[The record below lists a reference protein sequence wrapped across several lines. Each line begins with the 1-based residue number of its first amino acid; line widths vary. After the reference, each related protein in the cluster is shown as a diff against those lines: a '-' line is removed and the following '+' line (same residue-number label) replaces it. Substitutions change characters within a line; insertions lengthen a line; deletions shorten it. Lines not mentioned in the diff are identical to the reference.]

1 MRISNEDYFFK
12 KKTVANVNN
21 RFLKEVTQN
30 HCLGL
35 LVLDYQEIW
44 GKPQVES
51 MTIFTQI
58 STALE

>member
-1 MRISNEDYFFK
+1 MKIIPLK

-21 RFLKEVTQN
+21 RFLKEVPQN

-35 LVLDYQEIW
+35 PVKKFEAN
-44 GKPQVES
+44 QVES

>member
-12 KKTVANVNN
+12 KKPVANVNN
-21 RFLKEVTQN
+21 GFLKEVPQN

-44 GKPQVES
+44 GKPGWKHDHIYS
-51 MTIFTQI
+51 N
-58 STALE
+58 